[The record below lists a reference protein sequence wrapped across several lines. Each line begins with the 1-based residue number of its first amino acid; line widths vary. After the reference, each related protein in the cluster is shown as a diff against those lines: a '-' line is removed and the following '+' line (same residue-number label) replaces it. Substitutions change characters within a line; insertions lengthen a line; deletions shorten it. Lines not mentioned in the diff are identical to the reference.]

1 METPTQTCDLVMKGG
16 VTSGIVYPR
25 LVTRLARRYRFVRI
39 GGSSAGAIAAAFTA
53 AAEYERRERAAGRAP
68 RSDGPTGFALLD
80 GVPEELAGGLGAL
93 FAPRRGLGHHLAA
106 LLAFVDGQGAGR
118 YLAVAR
124 HVALG
129 TLISSNSNPQLLS
142 VFEVHLE
149 YISEAG
155 SSLLKKAT
163 NLGFFKNEL

>member
-68 RSDGPTGFALLD
+68 P
-80 GVPEELAGGLGAL
+80 GLGAAGL
-93 FAPRRGLGHHLAA
+93 PGRGLAA
-106 LLAFVDGQGAGR
+106 ADTADAG
-118 YLAVAR
+118 
-124 HVALG
+124 
-129 TLISSNSNPQLLS
+129 
-142 VFEVHLE
+142 LE
-149 YISEAG
+149 EPPWAEA
-155 SSLLKKAT
+155 A
-163 NLGFFKNEL
+163 